1 MEFERLEL
9 LIGKEKISELDKKTV
24 LILGVGGVGGYVTE
38 ALARSAIG
46 HLILIDYDKV
56 DITNINRQII
66 ATHDTIGKSK
76 VECFKERITKINPNC
91 VVDVYNTF
99 YGEKNKAL
107 FFNQKIDYIIDCC
120 DTLNSKVLMIKEAN
134 NRNIPII
141 SSMGTGN
148 KFHPE
153 YLKFAKLKNTSYDP
167 LAKKM
172 RYLLKDDKKC
182 LNTWVIYS
190 EEIPMKGLNKIG
202 STSFVPSV
210 AGLLLASFVVNKFI
224 EGENENEIS

>member
-9 LIGKEKISELDKKTV
+9 LIGKEKLGELKNKTV
-24 LILGVGGVGGYVTE
+24 LVLGVGGVGGYVVE
-38 ALARSAIG
+38 SLARSAIG

-56 DITNINRQII
+56 DVTNINRQII

-76 VECFKERITKINPNC
+76 VECFKERIKKINPNC

-99 YGEKNKAL
+99 YGEENKDL
-107 FFNQKIDYIIDCC
+107 FFNQKIDYIVDCC
-120 DTLNSKVLMIKEAN
+120 DTLNSKVLIIKEAYK
-134 NRNIPII
+134 RKVPII
-141 SSMGTGN
+141 SCMGTGN

-172 RYLLKDDKKC
+172 RYLLKDNKEF
-182 LNTWVIYS
+182 LNTFVVYS
-190 EEIPMKGLNKIG
+190 EEMPIKGLEKIG
-202 STSFVPSV
+202 STSFVPST
-210 AGLLLASFVVNKFI
+210 AGLMLASYVVNKFL
-224 EGENENEIS
+224 EGENYEIS